1 MNGRRGANPSD
12 SGLRNEGNEMLVRF
26 EEYGVGKLFVPDRTE
41 GKWSPRRTL
50 IFLIASGV
58 LCWSAILFIL
68 YLVVG

>member
-1 MNGRRGANPSD
+1 
-12 SGLRNEGNEMLVRF
+12 MLVRF
-26 EEYGVGKLFVPDRTE
+26 EEDGIGKLFVPDRAE

-50 IFLIASGV
+50 LFLIASGV

>member
-1 MNGRRGANPSD
+1 
-12 SGLRNEGNEMLVRF
+12 MLVRF